1 LANDTLQAKRYSQ
14 AAFEI
19 ALEKKELGKWKID
32 LQILA
37 ALAKDREF
45 VSAIEN
51 PMFSLENKLKL
62 LESQTKGINTYV
74 SNLARILTGKGK
86 FNLLTEIYSEYLL
99 MLDSIRGVEKAEVV
113 SAIQLDE
120 KDLIKLAE
128 QLGKISGK
136 KVTLTLR
143 VDPQIIGGMIL
154 RIGGKIL
161 DGSTRSQLAA
171 LRNHLIGYSI

>member
-1 LANDTLQAKRYSQ
+1 LANDTLKAKRYSQ

-19 ALEKKELGKWKID
+19 ALEQKELGKWKIY

-37 ALAKDREF
+37 ALARDREF
-45 VSAIEN
+45 VSVMEN
-51 PMFSLENKLKL
+51 PMFSFENKIIL
-62 LESQTKGINTYV
+62 LESQIKGIGIYA
-74 SNLARILTGKGK
+74 SNLARILIGKGK
-86 FNLLTEIYSEYLL
+86 FSLLTEIYDEYLL
-99 MLDSIRGVEKAEVV
+99 MLDNIRGVEKAEVV

-143 VDPQIIGGMIL
+143 VDPQIIGGIIL
-154 RIGGKIL
+154 RIEGKIL